1 MEFPKTSLNILT
13 LLYLIHLNNLYSY
26 SLSSLSQLIAVIM
39 KYFLIVYLKMTTLKL
54 ISQEKKEGA
63 TSSQTKD
70 HQRVFV
76 FFFFLTHKTVEK
88 FLQVLRLSTCVSE
101 EGPCGI
107 RSKYQ
112 MNSSGLWAIP
122 CFYHNGL
129 LNLPKQARSGYG
141 TLQLL
146 S

>member
-39 KYFLIVYLKMTTLKL
+39 KYFSIVYLKTITLKI
-54 ISQEKKEGA
+54 ISQEKK
-63 TSSQTKD
+63 KRRKVLPVLK
-70 HQRVFV
+70 QRTTNV
-76 FFFFLTHKTVEK
+76 FFFLTHKTVEK

-122 CFYHNGL
+122 CFHHNGL

>member
-1 MEFPKTSLNILT
+1 M
-13 LLYLIHLNNLYSY
+13 
-26 SLSSLSQLIAVIM
+26 VDG
-39 KYFLIVYLKMTTLKL
+39 VYLKMTTLKNNL
-54 ISQEKKEGA
+54 SRKEKGKKRKVPLVPKQRA
-63 TSSQTKD
+63 TNG
-70 HQRVFV
+70 VCG
-76 FFFFLTHKTVEK
+76 FFLMHKTVEN

-101 EGPCGI
+101 DGPCGI
-107 RSKYQ
+107 ESKYQ
-112 MNSSGLWAIP
+112 MNSSGLWAVP